1 MKNQTENK
9 NTDKRE
15 FNRFETNIQ
24 ISLFYEDLVY
34 SGIVSNLSKN
44 GMFISTKRPLPVDT
58 MLVTSLIVD
67 DKPIKVPVRISRAVS
82 SVNTF
87 DALPSG
93 VGVHVLHSSREYLDL
108 LGKCRS
114 QQLKL
119 TL

>member
-1 MKNQTENK
+1 MNNQTENK
-9 NTDKRE
+9 NKDRRG
-15 FNRFETNIQ
+15 FGRFKTNLQ

-58 MLVTSLIVD
+58 MLVTSLIID
-67 DKPIKVPVRISRAVS
+67 DKPIKVPVRISRVVS

-87 DALPSG
+87 DTLPSG
-93 VGVHVLHSSREYLDL
+93 VGVEVLHSSRDYLDF

-119 TL
+119 IL